1 MGSSNLLGGKCA
13 RYMKYIEFGLGNTW
27 LIRTETELEDGSEFE
42 EKGIVKP
49 VRFRSLYIRIWI
61 GKTVV
66 ILDLKQGFKKNKK
79 SYNAF
84 KIIFG
89 ITSL

>member
-1 MGSSNLLGGKCA
+1 
-13 RYMKYIEFGLGNTW
+13 MKYIEFGLGNTW
-27 LIRTETELEDGSEFE
+27 LIRTETELEDGTEFE

-49 VRFRSLYIRIWI
+49 VRFRSLYFRIWI

-66 ILDLKQGFKKNKK
+66 ILDLKQGLKISKK
-79 SYNAF
+79 SHNAF
-84 KIIFG
+84 KIIVG

>member
-1 MGSSNLLGGKCA
+1 
-13 RYMKYIEFGLGNTW
+13 MKYIEFGLGNTW
-27 LIRTETELEDGSEFE
+27 FIRTETELEDGTEFE

-49 VRFRSLYIRIWI
+49 IRFCSLYIRIWI

-66 ILDLKQGFKKNKK
+66 ILDLKQGFKKSKK

>member
-1 MGSSNLLGGKCA
+1 
-13 RYMKYIEFGLGNTW
+13 MKYIEFGLGNTW
-27 LIRTETELEDGSEFE
+27 FIRTETELEDGNEFE

-49 VRFRSLYIRIWI
+49 VRFHSLYFRIWI

-66 ILDLKQGFKKNKK
+66 VLDLKQGFKISKK
-79 SYNAF
+79 SYNTF

>member
-1 MGSSNLLGGKCA
+1 
-13 RYMKYIEFGLGNTW
+13 MKYIEFGLGNTW

>member
-1 MGSSNLLGGKCA
+1 
-13 RYMKYIEFGLGNTW
+13 MKYIELGLGNTW
-27 LIRTETELEDGSEFE
+27 LIRTETELEDGTEYE

-49 VRFRSLYIRIWI
+49 VKFRSLYFRIWI
-61 GKTVV
+61 GKTVI
-66 ILDLKQGFKKNKK
+66 ILDLKQGLKISKK
-79 SYNAF
+79 SRKKL